1 MKTEKWLRPLFFL
14 LLVLLTF
21 PISQGNAENTAARAA
36 QTDVIKISEGE
47 ITIPTYEHVGR
58 YLVPPLFP
66 DSTISGL
73 YPFTTYKR
81 AWTKDSPR
89 SEKYHAI
96 YVENEYLKL
105 TYIPELGGRFFALY
119 DKLRHREVF
128 YRNDVIKPTQFNPRF
143 SWPQSGIELTGP
155 YDAHTLTLH
164 NEPFWS
170 HVLLKNPDGS
180 VSVMLGEVDPI
191 YHMDVTYTA
200 TLVPGVAALK
210 ISTFCYNGNDGQ
222 KPQMMWSNAAFRVT
236 PKLRFLYPMTQT
248 VGHTTG
254 VVSPWPIYDGVD
266 LSWAHNNMHMLG
278 VFGIDSY
285 DNYGGSYE
293 FDHNYGVFR
302 YADRRVVQG
311 MKMWTFGFGPGSK
324 EVEESYT
331 DHAGPY
337 FEAQSGRMVWDGHYE
352 WVYPHQVEQWHE
364 WWIPVAGIDGL
375 TTLAQD
381 VALNLTV
388 NPDSIEVALS
398 PVRTIRNAHVV
409 VKAQSGM
416 LLDAKTD
423 LVPGTPVLKTIQNVQ
438 TGALQ
443 NLEVTVTAPDGKML
457 LNYVRPEKAPGG
469 NVTPFARDLE
479 NAPIPPEKMTAQELV
494 LAAEFKQKDLNTADA
509 TKLARMALKIDP
521 GYSTAHQ
528 LLGML
533 AFNDGHFDEA
543 AGEFQKAVDRDP
555 YDSQSWYYLSVCQIR
570 MGQTAKA
577 ERNLYYI
584 WPGSAYYGVREYQLG
599 RLAFLRGDMKTAV
612 QHLSG
617 AVTAN
622 GDDLDARLLL
632 ALIDRQQGKKADA
645 LAQLTKVTTIN
656 PTNRRAVA
664 EHYFLGDAAA
674 KTKLVDLMGGQ
685 SEDAI
690 EVSLFYSSLHQWKDA
705 ATVLQMI
712 HPLPDSSGNLLP
724 GTTQLGDP
732 WGTPSIYFYTVAY
745 DLQQAGDANGA
756 AAYRKKA
763 QAAAGVVERFPYRP
777 QSIAP
782 LEAAIQADPNDAVAR
797 YNLASLLYF
806 QGDKQKAITQWA
818 AVNRINPSDFNARR
832 NLGLAYEED
841 GQLPQA
847 VSELKK
853 AVELRPEDLDTVDD
867 LATAYAR
874 AGRFDEQLA
883 LLEAAVKRS
892 PDNDHLVKGV
902 LTADLVTGNFAA
914 AQKIVD
920 QHTFKPVHRNYELR
934 DLYRELEYAQG
945 SQAFHK
951 GDYAKALQ
959 YFQAA
964 LKPPAT
970 MGIDDFEQ
978 QSAPRI
984 DYYIGRTYEAMGNK
998 AAAQQAYENSAHG
1011 VDQLAGG
1018 GRESWSPDNFFMVLS
1033 LQRLGRHAQADE
1045 LTKQF
1050 STVAGSRTESSRLLE
1065 VASSQYLR
1073 GLMAL
1078 SQGDVD
1084 AGRKLIEQAVKTEP
1098 DYIAPRFELNGNA
1111 ISPAEAP
1118 VSH

>member
-1 MKTEKWLRPLFFL
+1 MKKEKWMRPLFAL
-14 LLVLLTF
+14 LLVLFTLSAF
-21 PISQGNAENTAARAA
+21 GVHAESAVSAASPD
-36 QTDVIKISEGE
+36 TIKISEGE
-47 ITIPTYEHVGR
+47 LTIPTYEHVGR
-58 YLVPPLFP
+58 YLEPALFP
-66 DSTISGL
+66 DSTIEGL

-89 SEKYHAI
+89 PQKYHAI

-119 DKLRHREVF
+119 DKLHHREVF

-164 NEPFWS
+164 NEPYWS
-170 HVLLKNPDGS
+170 HLLLHNPDGS

-222 KPQMMWSNAAFRVT
+222 KPQMLWTNAAFRVT

-254 VVSPWPIYDGVD
+254 VVSPWPVYDGVD

-331 DHAGPY
+331 DQAGPY

-388 NPDSIEVALS
+388 NPGSVEVALS
-398 PVRTIRNAHVV
+398 PVRTIRNARLV
-409 VKAQSGM
+409 VKSQASS
-416 LLDAKTD
+416 LLNTAVD
-423 LVPGTPVLKTIQNVQ
+423 LAPGTPVLKTIKNVQ
-438 TGALQ
+438 ADSLK
-443 NLEVTVTAPDGKML
+443 NLEVILTAPDGKVL
-457 LNYVRPEKAPGG
+457 LDYVQPEKAPGG
-469 NVTPFARDLE
+469 NITPFAKDLQ
-479 NAPIPPEKMTAQELV
+479 NAPVPPEKMTAEQLV
-494 LAAEFKQKDLNTADA
+494 LAAEFKQKDLNPEEAA
-509 TKLARMALKIDP
+509 KLARMALKIDP
-521 GYSTAHQ
+521 DYSTAHR

-533 AFNDGHFDEA
+533 AFNDGHFEQA

-555 YDSQSWYYLSVCQIR
+555 YDSQSWYYLSVCEIR
-570 MGQTAKA
+570 TGNAAKA
-577 ERNLYYI
+577 ASNLYYI

-599 RLAFLRGDMKTAV
+599 RLAFLRGDLKAAT
-612 QHLSG
+612 QHLNG
-617 AVTAN
+617 AITAN

-632 ALIDRQQGKKADA
+632 ALIDRRQGNQKAA
-645 LAQLTKVTTIN
+645 LAELDKITSIN
-656 PTNRRAVA
+656 PTNRPAVA
-664 EHYFLGDAAA
+664 EQYFLGDGAA
-674 KTKLVDLMGGQ
+674 KEKLVDLMGGQ

-690 EVSLFYSSLHQWKDA
+690 QVSLFYSELHQWKDA
-705 ATVLQMI
+705 AAVLQMI
-712 HPLPDSSGNLLP
+712 HPLPDAAGTLLP
-724 GTTQLGDP
+724 RTTRLGDP
-732 WGTPSIYFYTVAY
+732 WGTPPVYYYTVAY
-745 DLQQAGDANGA
+745 NLQQAGDATGA

-763 QAAAGVVERFPYRP
+763 QAAAGIVERFPYRR

-782 LEAAIQADPNDAVAR
+782 LEAAIQADPKDAVAR
-797 YNLASLLYF
+797 YNLACLLYF
-806 QGDKQKAITQWA
+806 RGDKQKAVAEWTT
-818 AVNRINPSDFNARR
+818 VNQINPADFNARR
-832 NLGLAYEED
+832 DLGLAYEED
-841 GQLPQA
+841 GQLDQAIPQ
-847 VSELKK
+847 LKK
-853 AVELRPEDLDTVDD
+853 AVDLRPDDLDTVDD
-867 LATAYAR
+867 LATAYAH

-883 LLEAAVKRS
+883 LLQSAVKRS

-902 LTADLVTGNFAA
+902 LTADLITGNFAA
-914 AQKIVD
+914 AQQIVD

-945 SQAFHK
+945 SQAFHQ

-959 YFQAA
+959 YFQTA
-964 LKPPAT
+964 LKPPAS

-998 AAAQQAYENSAHG
+998 AAAQQAYESSARG
-1011 VDQLAGG
+1011 IDQLAGG
-1018 GRESWSPDNFFMVLS
+1018 GRENFSPDNFFMVLS
-1033 LQRLGRHAQADE
+1033 LERLGQHEKAAE

-1050 STVAGSRTESSRLLE
+1050 ATVAGSRTESRQLME
-1065 VASSQYLR
+1065 IAGSQYLR
-1073 GLMAL
+1073 GLIAL
-1078 SQGDVD
+1078 SQGDT
-1084 AGRKLIEQAVKTEP
+1084 AAARKLIEQAVQTAP

-1111 ISPAEAP
+1111 ISPAEKPANR
-1118 VSH
+1118 